1 MKNRKPVFLFGL
13 VALLAMAPLA
23 APMAQTSEPPASA
36 PTPPPTAEA
45 YPPIR
50 QRNGILVDVKGRGL
64 YTYDGDTDPG
74 KSNCDA
80 QCRLLWPP
88 IFADAGA
95 QPRGPF
101 TLVQRKDGRQQWAYK
116 GKPLYRW
123 ISDKKR
129 GDAGGDGVSGVWHL
143 VRVPKPVPTYTP
155 EPVRPT
161 PAKP

>member
-1 MKNRKPVFLFGL
+1 MKNRNALFLVGL
-13 VALLAMAPLA
+13 AACLAIAPFAAPLA
-23 APMAQTSEPPASA
+23 QSAAPAGEAASVE
-36 PTPPPTAEA
+36 T

-50 QRNGILVDVKGRGL
+50 QRNGILVDIKGRGL

-95 QPRGPF
+95 VPKGPF
-101 TLVQRKDGRQQWAYK
+101 SIVARKDGKQQWAYK

-129 GDAGGDGVSGVWHL
+129 GDAGGDGVGGVWHL
-143 VRVPKPVPTYTP
+143 VRVPKPVPAYTP
-155 EPVRPT
+155 EPVRAP